1 MERVKRIFKY
11 TAVNLK
17 GSRIKGYCYDTNI
30 NKLKIDLRN
39 KGYFLLDL
47 KMKRK
52 SFKGL
57 FYKKVTFQDLSVFC
71 NGLSTMIDSGI
82 SISQAFSII
91 RDLNNKKQIKESLYE
106 IDKSVSKGETIY
118 LGMKRFSNIY
128 PTFMIEMIKL
138 GEESGNLSEVL
149 KKLSQYYE
157 KRSKIFVKLKTLIIY
172 PLLVFITSIFMIIF
186 VMMKIIPQFM
196 EILNCS
202 GGELPIITT
211 FILFFYTFIKTNIIQ
226 INIVLFSFIGVIY
239 IYSNTPGGRTYL
251 DSLKMKIPLFNKFYN
266 KLIISRFSISMG
278 ILISSGV
285 IIVKALE
292 ITQSILL
299 NKVVERKVMIA
310 AEDIKKGESIY
321 YSFRKQKIGDDLFLA
336 LVKTGEESGNLDNM
350 LLKAGEIFEDDV
362 AEILKKVIA
371 LIEPITILFLAF
383 FIGAF
388 VIAALM
394 PVFSIMDSIG

>member
-1 MERVKRIFKY
+1 M
-11 TAVNLK
+11 
-17 GSRIKGYCYDTNI
+17 
-30 NKLKIDLRN
+30 
-39 KGYFLLDL
+39 LDL

-118 LGMKRFSNIY
+118 LGMKRFSGIY

-138 GEESGNLSEVL
+138 GEESGNLDEVL

-157 KRSKIFVKLKTLIIY
+157 KRSKISVKIKTLIIY
-172 PLLVFITSIFMIIF
+172 PMLVFVTSIFMIIF

-202 GGELPIITT
+202 GGELPIITR
-211 FILFFYTFIKTNIIQ
+211 FVLFFYTFIKTNIIQ

-278 ILISSGV
+278 ILVSSGV

-321 YSFRKQKIGDDLFLA
+321 YSFRKQRIGDDLFLA